1 MTDNIIAMTQEIM
14 QDMDLKRVG
23 LEMMFLTPDK
33 YRSSDGITAT
43 ELAKCA
49 ELPCETVKKKLKI
62 LLDRK
67 LVIVTGNNPKYWKFD
82 EYNYKRISE
91 EDEVYLLLCN
101 MDEEDFNRY
110 FDYDKFKN

>member
-1 MTDNIIAMTQEIM
+1 MAQEIL

-23 LEMMFLTPDK
+23 LEMMFLTSDK
-33 YRSSDGITAT
+33 CTSNLGITAV

-62 LLDRK
+62 LLDKK
-67 LVIVTGNNPKYWKFD
+67 LVIVSGNNPKYWRFD

-110 FDYDKFKN
+110 FDFDKFKNN

>member
-1 MTDNIIAMTQEIM
+1 MTKEII
-14 QDMDLKRVG
+14 QDLELKRVG

-33 YRSSDGITAT
+33 YRSSKGITAI

-62 LLDRK
+62 LLDKK
-67 LVIVTGNNPKYWKFD
+67 LVIVTGNNPKYWRFD
-82 EYNYKRISE
+82 EYNYKRIPE
-91 EDEVYLLLCN
+91 DDEVYLLLCN

-110 FDYDKFKN
+110 FDFDKFKNN